1 MPQIGLSSLVQ
12 LTPLAI
18 LAMGT
23 GMYNVLVAFILALF
37 FALGIRSLLLIIL
50 GRHPGVLHAL
60 FHLLVG
66 ITFLFIGWLYYLFT
80 SPLLVW
86 DRWAMGAAAATVLIG
101 LLGVVL
107 RHRRGRPLR
116 SSGSFA
122 LLLTT
127 IVLLCVLLVAALT
140 VMRSGFLALTSD
152 RVTLLVNVTGE
163 TKPELVRWA
172 PPNQPAREENLIT
185 HRVIFLGPDGR
196 PVGEVWMYGDEV
208 AVKGR
213 VLRLSPY
220 LNAAGIPNLY
230 ELLYAHNGYK
240 TVERF
245 NTLPHWAVPLT
256 PLGSLT
262 VHPWMR
268 PLQRRIL
275 DRWVKTS
282 SGGSI
287 WDIKA
292 VSDESTYYP
301 LIDAEGKAVH
311 QTFLLVLTPGGFSTG
326 RSPSGPSGLD
336 EKQDS
341 TK

>member
-1 MPQIGLSSLVQ
+1 ME
-12 LTPLAI
+12 LTPVAMLQ
-18 LAMGT
+18 MGT

-37 FALGIRSLLLIIL
+37 IALGIRSLLLIIL
-50 GRHPGVLHAL
+50 GRHPGVLHVL

-80 SPLLVW
+80 APLLVW
-86 DRWAMGAAAATVLIG
+86 DRWAMCVATVTVLII
-101 LLGVVL
+101 LLGVTL
-107 RHRRGRPLR
+107 RHGRGKPPR
-116 SSGSFA
+116 SSGIFA

-140 VMRSGFLALTSD
+140 VMRSGFVALTSD

-185 HRVIFLGPDGR
+185 HHVIFLGPDGR

-213 VLRLSPY
+213 VLRLSPF

-230 ELLYAHNGYK
+230 ELLFAHNGYR
-240 TVERF
+240 TVERYNAF
-245 NTLPHWAVPLT
+245 PHMAVPLS

-262 VHPWMR
+262 VHPWLR
-268 PLQRRIL
+268 PLLRRIM
-275 DRWVKTS
+275 DRWMKTS

-301 LIDAEGKAVH
+301 LIDAEGKAMH
-311 QTFLLVLTPGGFSTG
+311 QTFLLVLTPGGFSTS
-326 RSPSGPSGLD
+326 RSPSGLD